1 LNFYWQ
7 STWRYRALKST
18 SAYFN
23 HSGAWFPST
32 PVQPWPVSAC
42 ESLGMMVLKSR
53 FTYGTLLG
61 IPWPCWTTISRP
73 NNGRTSVS
81 YYLAAREHDRNRRI
95 FTAIHSAGVLRF
107 LEICLW
113 WSGPFP
119 LEAHLQ
125 YTIQQL
131 AIRQRKPRRWSKL
144 WNCGTA

>member
-23 HSGAWFPST
+23 HSGAWFPLT

-61 IPWPCWTTISRP
+61 IPWPCWTNISRP
-73 NNGRTSVS
+73 NNGLIGFVLPSCKRTWQKQENFHCHP
-81 YYLAAREHDRNRRI
+81 LCWR
-95 FTAIHSAGVLRF
+95 

-131 AIRQRKPRRWSKL
+131 AIGQRKPRQWSKL